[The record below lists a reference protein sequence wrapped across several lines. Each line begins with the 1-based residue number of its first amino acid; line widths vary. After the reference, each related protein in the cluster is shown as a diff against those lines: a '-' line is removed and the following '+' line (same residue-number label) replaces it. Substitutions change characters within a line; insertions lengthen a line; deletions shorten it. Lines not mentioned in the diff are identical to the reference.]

1 MKFNLEGKVGKIKWL
16 LVILSCT
23 LPLGLTEV
31 WGADWKYFGQTQSAS
46 YFFDV
51 ESMIRQE
58 NIVRVWVKAVY
69 SEKGRLDEEGKLGG
83 DYGNLTDSIALVE
96 INCKNK
102 WHHVSMVIVH
112 SMEGKVII
120 SEGGKRQQ
128 DFKIPES
135 ILESFCKTVNCR
147 ERNLS

>member
-1 MKFNLEGKVGKIKWL
+1 MERKVGKIKWL

-23 LPLGLTEV
+23 LLLGPTEA
-31 WGADWKYFGQTQSAS
+31 WGADWKYFGQTQTAS

-83 DYGNLTDSIALVE
+83 DYWNLTDSVALVE

-102 WHHVSMVIVH
+102 WHHVSMIIVY
-112 SMEGKVII
+112 SMEGKGII
-120 SEGGKRQQ
+120 SGGREREQ
-128 DFKIPES
+128 DFIVPES
-135 ILESFCKTVNCR
+135 ILESFCKTVNK
-147 ERNLS
+147 